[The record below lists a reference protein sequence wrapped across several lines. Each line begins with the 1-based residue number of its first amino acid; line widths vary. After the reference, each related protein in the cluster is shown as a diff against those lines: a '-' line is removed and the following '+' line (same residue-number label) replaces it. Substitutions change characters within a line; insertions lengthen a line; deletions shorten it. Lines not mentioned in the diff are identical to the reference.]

1 MQKALI
7 ACLLGAA
14 QLTVASRDTQSQ
26 YVLSPSPER
35 GPLSTTVNPQHGD
48 HSVHEDIVAALQQH
62 DDPVDAFI
70 SLQEDDGR
78 ADAEAVLS
86 EPRLLRRMG
95 ERKAEWMTEG
105 DKMRLRRDGIKFMDI
120 TDHKEFYEEQV
131 DVLSGKPSELSFV
144 EKLPLVVFF
153 GVNLN

>member
-26 YVLSPSPER
+26 YVLSPIPER
-35 GPLSTTVNPQHGD
+35 GPLSTAVRPQHGD
-48 HSVHEDIVAALQQH
+48 HSVHEDIVSALQKH
-62 DDPVDAFI
+62 ADPVDAFI
-70 SLQEDDGR
+70 SLQDDSVR
-78 ADAEAVLS
+78 ADAEAALS

-105 DKMRLRRDGIKFMDI
+105 DKMRLRRDGVKFMDI
-120 TDHKEFYEEQV
+120 TDHEEFYEEQV
-131 DVLSGKPSELSFV
+131 DVLSGKPS
-144 EKLPLVVFF
+144 KLGFENSIPFYFFLV
-153 GVNLN
+153 